1 MTDTCLEEIYCSNI
15 AKYQKQVT
23 ENLNLKSL
31 LEVKAW
37 PARDAIWVG
46 LKYETQLFLQREI
59 LKRVYSVSD
68 VRGGE
73 CDDEIAPTLNSFS
86 IYSFYVF
93 RAHDVPRK
101 RVNKTIVWVHCA
113 FYCPDVTQLLIS
125 FQVLIRSTHNDF
137 MIRNKKHFVFRNLDP
152 FRSLVN
158 ILCCIFNILEY

>member
-37 PARDAIWVG
+37 PARDAIWMG

-59 LKRVYSVSD
+59 LKHAFT
-68 VRGGE
+68 E
-73 CDDEIAPTLNSFS
+73 CLTLEEASAMMRIAPTLNSFS

-125 FQVLIRSTHNDF
+125 FQVLIRSTHNWLYD
-137 MIRNKKHFVFRNLDP
+137 
-152 FRSLVN
+152 S
-158 ILCCIFNILEY
+158 